1 MINPYFTFTTD
12 NKNLC
17 CYKTSAILNINFYID
32 LNEKYKME
40 VQTTGDTDANMGIYT
55 FQDKKY
61 WEAAQ
66 DKWMNIMRA
75 ARNEAT
81 NNTNMKYYGSYGD
94 VDPW

>member
-32 LNEKYKME
+32 PNEKYKME

-55 FQDKKY
+55 FQDKEY

-66 DKWMNIMRA
+66 VRWMDIMQA
-75 ARNEAT
+75 ARNEAA
-81 NNTNMKYYGSYGD
+81 NNTNMK
-94 VDPW
+94 

>member
-32 LNEKYKME
+32 PNEKYKME
-40 VQTTGDTDANMGIYT
+40 IQTTGDTDANMGIYA
-55 FQDKKY
+55 FQDKEY

-66 DKWMNIMRA
+66 VRWMDIMEA
-75 ARNEAT
+75 ARNEER
-81 NNTNMKYYGSYGD
+81 NNTNMK
-94 VDPW
+94 